1 MSKIIHQFSKTFE
14 FFSSQSRC
22 EAFVKSQNPSN
33 LYEVEKLIF
42 DYVNSN
48 HQ

>member
-1 MSKIIHQFSKTFE
+1 MSKIILQFSKTFD
-14 FFSSQSRC
+14 FFSNQSRC

-48 HQ
+48 QP